1 MLFSSMEFLFL
12 FFPVTLAVCF
22 ILPRSVRNYWLLAVS
37 LFFYAWGEPRF
48 VLVMAASIVFN
59 YAAALV
65 IDGQEKGSRGRRA
78 ALIAALAANIA
89 LLFVFKYLN
98 FAVRTLHGL
107 FPATNALI
115 AQTNIALPIGISF
128 FTF

>member
-22 ILPRSVRNYWLLAVS
+22 ILPRGARNYWLLAAS

-65 IDGQEKGSRGRRA
+65 IDGQEKGSRWRRA
-78 ALIAALAANIA
+78 AKLSSLMIFLSRLTSFIA
-89 LLFVFKYLN
+89 
-98 FAVRTLHGL
+98 T
-107 FPATNALI
+107 
-115 AQTNIALPIGISF
+115 
-128 FTF
+128 